1 MQTDTILEVERQ
13 FPYPRPVIFRAFTEP
28 KALAQWFAPTGWH
41 VIPESVELD
50 PQLGGR
56 LRHTKVRDDDP
67 DAHWVVDGVY
77 TEVFYPDVL
86 VTRQR
91 ITGVKGIDASRPVE
105 LRVEFTKLGRN
116 ENLTLV
122 RIIQG
127 PYEADVASWHG
138 TAWEAEL
145 TRLADYLATT
155 NQEAG
160 R

>member
-1 MQTDTILEVERQ
+1 MQPDTILEVERE

-28 KALAQWFAPTGWH
+28 KALAQWFAPDGWH
-41 VIPESVELD
+41 VVPESVELD

-67 DAHWVVDGVY
+67 EATWVVDGVY
-77 TEVFYPDVL
+77 TEVFYPDVI

-91 ITGVKGIDASRPVE
+91 ITGIKGIDATRPVE
-105 LRVEFTKLGRN
+105 LRVEFTRMGRTDN
-116 ENLTLV
+116 TLV

-127 PYEADVASWHG
+127 PYTHEAALGYSDG
-138 TAWEAEL
+138 WESILDHLDA
-145 TRLADYLATT
+145 YLAKSTEG
-155 NQEAG
+155 N